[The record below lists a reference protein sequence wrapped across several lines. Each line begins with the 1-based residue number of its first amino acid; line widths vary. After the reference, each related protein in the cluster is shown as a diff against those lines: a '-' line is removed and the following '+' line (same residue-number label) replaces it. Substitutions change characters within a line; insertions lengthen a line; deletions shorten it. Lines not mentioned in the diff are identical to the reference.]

1 MKLFVICKSCS
12 NKIYLK
18 EKSKTR
24 RTLANKIGEEFTIT
38 CPHCNNIDF
47 YNVYDVF
54 AEVETNN
61 AAGGAIIGGLIG
73 LIGGPIGALSG
84 STIGGILGYSSDE
97 NERKA
102 VQKFNNSRI

>member
-1 MKLFVICKSCS
+1 MKLFVVCKSCG

-18 EKSKTR
+18 EKSQTR
-24 RTLANKIGEEFTIT
+24 RTLTNRIGKEFHIT
-38 CPHCNNIDF
+38 CPHCNNKNI
-47 YNVYDVF
+47 YNVHDVF
-54 AEVETNN
+54 AEAETNN

-84 STIGGILGYSSDE
+84 STIGGLLGYGSDE